1 MKHRRPKRRKK
12 IDSIFEKKIL
22 RKNFLFGWRKL
33 SLVDNTH
40 LLIMLAF
47 KEPAIAVT
55 MNVAWDGLEK
65 L

>member
-1 MKHRRPKRRKK
+1 MEGVRDKENTLNFWKENFKK
-12 IDSIFEKKIL
+12 I
-22 RKNFLFGWRKL
+22 FLSGVGKL
-33 SLVDNTH
+33 SLVENTY

-55 MNVAWDGLEK
+55 MNIAWDGLEI